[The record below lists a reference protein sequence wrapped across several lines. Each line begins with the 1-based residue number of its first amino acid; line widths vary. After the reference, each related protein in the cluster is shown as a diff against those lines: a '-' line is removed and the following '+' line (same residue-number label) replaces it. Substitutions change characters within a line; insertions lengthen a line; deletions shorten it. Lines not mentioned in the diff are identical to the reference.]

1 MFADYVGRFGLA
13 EGRGDVRVVRLIALV
28 RWTMS
33 WGRQTLCRLRGHE
46 MVRHFQPG
54 RLSLG
59 CLKCGAE
66 TPGWTIDV
74 RPAFRRRGPARPQV
88 HRRATS
94 VAAGPRK
101 DDAESGSP
109 GTLAA

>member
-1 MFADYVGRFGLA
+1 MFADYVGRLGFVD
-13 EGRGDVRVVRLIALV
+13 GRSDVRVVRLIVLV

-33 WGRQTLCRLRGHE
+33 WGRQALCGLRGHE

-54 RLSLG
+54 RLSLR

-74 RPAFRRRGPARPQV
+74 RPAFRRRGPARPEV
-88 HRRATS
+88 HRRAMS
-94 VAAGPRK
+94 VTPGPRK
-101 DDAESGSP
+101 GDAEPGSP
-109 GTLAA
+109 RTLAA